1 MQGIY
6 LMAYARLQVQGSNW
20 NTRNWIMYNLSTST
34 TQQTASWSLNC
45 HALDDDY
52 TNKGAGVSSSDFN
65 IGITSTTETQEIEL
79 SFDYVQ
85 SEYNSPH
92 IPNSTHFTIW
102 QSLSCPL
109 FEFRGFFIQ
118 SKHSDGPH
126 LSGDKL
132 FQIRSVL
139 CAVAALVC
147 RTKKLKYSA
156 PQHEVTSS
164 QPDFCLS
171 LL

>member
-1 MQGIY
+1 
-6 LMAYARLQVQGSNW
+6 MAYTRLQVQGSNW

-65 IGITSTTETQEIEL
+65 IGITSTTETQGIEL

-102 QSLSCPL
+102 QSLSTV
-109 FEFRGFFIQ
+109 RI
-118 SKHSDGPH
+118 
-126 LSGDKL
+126 
-132 FQIRSVL
+132 
-139 CAVAALVC
+139 
-147 RTKKLKYSA
+147 
-156 PQHEVTSS
+156 
-164 QPDFCLS
+164 
-171 LL
+171 